1 MSYASMRNPSGLYRQ
16 TKAQGS
22 IEGAD
27 RHQLIAMLL
36 DGLVERINQARGH
49 ILHKDI
55 PAKGQAFAKAI
66 GILNE
71 LRASLDHKVE
81 PVLTGRLDSLYDYI
95 TRRLLHAQL
104 NDDLRALDESERL
117 IAPIRQAWH
126 AIREEFLAEQAQA
139 QAHTPIAVTS

>member
-1 MSYASMRNPSGLYRQ
+1 MSYAMRNASALYRQ

-22 IEGAD
+22 VEGAD

-36 DGLVERINQARGH
+36 DGLVDRINQAKGH

-66 GILNE
+66 GILGE
-71 LRASLDHKVE
+71 LRRSLDHGVE
-81 PVLTGRLDSLYDYI
+81 PVLTGRLDALYDYI
-95 TRRLLHAQL
+95 GRRLIHAQL

-117 IAPIRQAWH
+117 IKPIREAWH
-126 AIREEFLAEQAQA
+126 AIRGQYLAEQGKL
-139 QAHTPIAVTS
+139 TAVTP

>member
-1 MSYASMRNPSGLYRQ
+1 MSYAMQNPSALYRQ

-22 IEGAD
+22 VEGAD

-36 DGLVERINQARGH
+36 DGLVDRISQARGH
-49 ILHKDI
+49 ILHKDV

-66 GILNE
+66 GILTE
-71 LRASLDHKVE
+71 LRRSLNHDIE
-81 PVLTGRLDSLYDYI
+81 PTLTGRLDALYDYI

-117 IAPIRQAWH
+117 VAPIRQAWH
-126 AIREEFLAEQAQA
+126 AIRGEYLAEQGRAPA
-139 QAHTPIAVTS
+139 AKP

>member
-1 MSYASMRNPSGLYRQ
+1 MTYASMRNPSALYRQ

-49 ILHKDI
+49 ILHKDMA
-55 PAKGQAFAKAI
+55 AKGNAFAKAI
-66 GILNE
+66 GIVNE
-71 LRASLDHKVE
+71 LRASLDHNVE
-81 PVLTGRLDSLYDYI
+81 PVLTGRLDSLYDFI

-117 IAPIRQAWH
+117 IAPVRQAWH
-126 AIREEFLAEQAQA
+126 AIREEFLADPALNQ
-139 QAHTPIAVTS
+139 PRAVMP